1 MGRYIYDE
9 FGNKLR
15 FKGTSIHNSYS
26 GAKQRCN
33 YKKAKHYIDFL
44 IDEYERMEAK

>member
-15 FKGTSIHNSYS
+15 FKGTPIHNSYS

-33 YKKAKHYIDFL
+33 YKLEFILKYQ
-44 IDEYERMEAK
+44 YGV